1 MEVTVNTN
9 NGVETKNKD
18 FKYQYLIR
26 FKDKSLTEMITVLV
40 EQFSV

>member
-26 FKDKSLTEMITVLV
+26 FKDKSFTGMITVLV
-40 EQFSV
+40 MQLSV

>member
-9 NGVETKNKD
+9 NGVETKNED